1 MFQCVFPLLFFPDER
16 TGRRY
21 SAELFL
27 ASTSHHRL
35 LGGLQRVDETLVPE
49 DFYLI
54 QRVDETLVPED
65 FYLIQRVDETVVP
78 EDFYLIQRVDETLV
92 PEDFYLIQL
101 LRDLPLAPPVTQHV
115 YNYYDLCPACV
126 ASTGRQVAES
136 GFCQFEFS
144 VALRPQRL

>member
-1 MFQCVFPLLFFPDER
+1 MHSQTRQDPVFQFVFPLLFPPDER

-65 FYLIQRVDETVVP
+65 FYLIQ
-78 EDFYLIQRVDETLV
+78 
-92 PEDFYLIQL
+92 L

-115 YNYYDLCPACV
+115 YNYYDLCPACF